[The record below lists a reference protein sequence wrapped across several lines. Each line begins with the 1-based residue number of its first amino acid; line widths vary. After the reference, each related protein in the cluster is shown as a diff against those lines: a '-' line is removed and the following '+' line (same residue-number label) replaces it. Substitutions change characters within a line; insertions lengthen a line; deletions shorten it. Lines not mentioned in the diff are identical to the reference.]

1 MSEENVEMLRAAYEG
16 WNAGKGFDPELL
28 TPDVEFIQPEIG
40 DADYHGREGV
50 ARGIDELTTVFDEVR
65 AEPEDFFVA
74 GPHVVVFVRL
84 SGVAKGSGA
93 SFFVG
98 DAEGTL
104 ARWTLVLAWL
114 EGLVRVG
121 ARSEQI
127 VASACATF
135 LAFAQWLERPR

>member
-50 ARGIDELTTVFDEVR
+50 ACGIDELTTVFDEVR

-84 SGVAKGSGA
+84 SGVAKGSGVPVELPLA
-93 SFFVG
+93 HLFRFRGKQVDRWHAYADRAEALKAVG
-98 DAEGTL
+98 LAE
-104 ARWTLVLAWL
+104 
-114 EGLVRVG
+114 
-121 ARSEQI
+121 
-127 VASACATF
+127 
-135 LAFAQWLERPR
+135 